1 MTKYDKY
8 KTYKLKTIHIQ
19 VFYKFDCYRPKVR
32 KCIKIFADCVC
43 LCTGDKTLMQ
53 SLVFDAM
60 VTHDIQRAPTSTLK
74 EDKQ

>member
-1 MTKYDKY
+1 MTKYEKY
-8 KTYKLKTIHIQ
+8 KTYKLKIIHIQ
-19 VFYKFDCYRPKVR
+19 VLIYKFDCYNIR

-43 LCTGDKTLMQ
+43 LCAGDKTLMQ